1 MSDVNPSDGHPA
13 DGDREGGEVPSN
25 PAPFPRFEVESSER
39 IYRSPWVGLRR
50 DMLKLPEGGSQEH
63 HVIEISDAVCVLPIT
78 SEGRILM
85 IGQHRYVHGKT
96 HWEVPAGRLDP
107 GEDPEA
113 GARREL
119 AEETGYRA
127 GNMERLPGFYPTN
140 GISAH
145 WAHLFVARD
154 CELAGAQT
162 LDAAERILVETFT
175 WDEAEALLRAGRIED
190 GFAALSLLYGLLM
203 VR

>member
-1 MSDVNPSDGHPA
+1 MTIKGSDE
-13 DGDREGGEVPSN
+13 EGGGSGQVPAN
-25 PAPFPRFEVESSER
+25 PAPFPLFEVESSER
-39 IYRSPWVGLRR
+39 IYGSPWVGLRR
-50 DMLKLPEGGSQEH
+50 DMLKLPDAGSQEH
-63 HVIEISDAVCVLPIT
+63 HVVEISDAVCVLPLT
-78 SEGRILM
+78 AEGRIVM

-96 HWEVPAGRLDP
+96 HWEVPAGRLED
-107 GEDPEA
+107 GEDPEE

-127 GNMERLPGFYPTN
+127 GALEPLPGFYPTN

-154 CELAGAQT
+154 CVRAGDQN
-162 LDAAERILVETFT
+162 LDAAERIVVTTFT
-175 WDEAEALLRAGRIED
+175 WEEAEALLRAGRIED
-190 GFAALSLLYGLLM
+190 GFAALALLYGLLI

>member
-1 MSDVNPSDGHPA
+1 MGGSE
-13 DGDREGGEVPSN
+13 EGGGENGEAPAN

-39 IYRSPWVGLRR
+39 IYGSPWVGLRR
-50 DMLKLPEGGSQEH
+50 DMLKLPGGGSQEH
-63 HVIEISDAVCVLPIT
+63 HVVELNDAVCVLPIT
-78 SEGRILM
+78 SEGHLVM

-96 HWEVPAGRLDP
+96 HWEVPAGRLEE

-127 GNMERLPGFYPTN
+127 GTLERLPGFYPTN

-154 CELAGAQT
+154 CVLAGAQD
-162 LDAAERILVETFT
+162 LDAAERIVVETFT
-175 WDEAEALLRAGRIED
+175 WGEAEALLRAGRIED
-190 GFAALSLLYGLLM
+190 GFAALALLYGLLT